1 MLRLWP
7 GAGGRPEQCMKE
19 SPQPGISASRHTEPA
34 LIRCAVGWSLRS
46 SLLFRAVKPSE
57 PAQAPARA
65 ISRRQAGTA
74 MPGPLHSV
82 LPETPAQECTRKGA
96 CGAVAA
102 TGRSGG
108 ARWRRHDCGKVRN
121 CVKKDLTSN
130 ECFDSAIMSRAEPSR
145 AEPSRA
151 EPSRAEPSRAEPSR
165 AEPSRAEPSRAERAE
180 PSRAEPSRAEPS
192 RAEPSRA
199 EPSRANN
206 RLSGTA

>member
-1 MLRLWP
+1 MKKSP
-7 GAGGRPEQCMKE
+7 RPAIFTWRQ
-19 SPQPGISASRHTEPA
+19 TEPE
-34 LIRCAVGWSLRS
+34 LMLCAVGWYLRS

-145 AEPSRA
+145 AKPSRA
-151 EPSRAEPSRAEPSR
+151 
-165 AEPSRAEPSRAERAE
+165 
-180 PSRAEPSRAEPS
+180 
-192 RAEPSRA
+192 
-199 EPSRANN
+199 
-206 RLSGTA
+206 